1 MKYCHTATKH
11 ADEFVSC
18 LCTVS
23 AVGTMLWATEN
34 AGHTIHARRE
44 QEAPLMRRAQRVR
57 RA

>member
-1 MKYCHTATKH
+1 
-11 ADEFVSC
+11 
-18 LCTVS
+18 
-23 AVGTMLWATEN
+23 MLWATEN